1 MKSVVH
7 ILGPS
12 DAGPGERQEML
23 RRAAGVFEQLEA
35 TDVARLDV
43 SGTSDG
49 DGLRTDLQSLIPA
62 LQSGSLFGD
71 RQGVL
76 LVDGQG
82 LTASE
87 GATIAE
93 LLELSDL
100 SAIAFVVVSSGA
112 LPQALTKA
120 VKKAGETIRVSKMRE
135 RDAANWLGHEI
146 RARKMSVASDAAT
159 ALLQRFGSDVAALAG
174 ALDQLQTLEHPIRAV
189 DVIERFRN
197 RPDEPMWHFTDA
209 VVKGDRGE
217 ALRRLEDFL
226 THGHPL
232 QLLGYLAN
240 DLRRRALLNAADN
253 VADYA
258 ESVGTT
264 PDNRRVQA
272 EWRRR
277 GRVSDSD
284 LTRALD
290 ALSRT
295 DRILKTSPEETHRV
309 TLERLTVALCTW
321 YAA

>member
-1 MKSVVH
+1 MKPVVH

-12 DAGPGERQEML
+12 DSGPGERQEML
-23 RRAAGVFEQLEA
+23 RRATGVFEQLEA
-35 TDVARLDV
+35 PEITRLDV
-43 SGTSDG
+43 SGSVDG
-49 DGLRTDLQSLIPA
+49 EGLRSELHSLIPA

-76 LVDGQG
+76 LVDAQS
-82 LTASE
+82 LTAAE

-93 LLELSDL
+93 LLAASDL
-100 SAIAFVVVSSGA
+100 SAVAFVVVSSGA

-120 VKKAGETIRVSKMRE
+120 VKQVGETIRVSKLRE
-135 RDAANWLGHEI
+135 RDAADWLGHEI
-146 RARKMSVASDAAT
+146 RARKMSVAADAAA
-159 ALLQRFGSDVAALAG
+159 ALLQRFGSDVAALSS
-174 ALDQLQTLEHPIRAV
+174 ALDQLETLEHQVRAT

-253 VADYA
+253 VASYA
-258 ESVGTT
+258 ESVGTS

-284 LTRALD
+284 LARALD

>member
-23 RRAAGVFEQLEA
+23 RRARGVFAQLDA
-35 TDVARLDV
+35 SDVTRIDV
-43 SGTSDG
+43 SGPGDG
-49 DGLRTDLQSLIPA
+49 DGLRAELQTLVPA

-76 LVDGQG
+76 LVDAQA
-82 LTASE
+82 LTAAE

-93 LLELSDL
+93 LLEHSDL
-100 SAIAFVVVSSGA
+100 AAVALAIVSSGA
-112 LPQALTKA
+112 LPQALTKS
-120 VKKAGETIRVSKMRE
+120 VKQFGEVMRVSKLRE
-135 RDAANWLGHEI
+135 RDAADWLGHEI
-146 RARKMSVASDAAT
+146 RARKMSVASDAAA
-159 ALLQRFGSDVAALAG
+159 ALLQRFGSDVAALSS
-174 ALDQLQTLEHPIRAV
+174 ALDQLQTLDHPIRAA
-189 DVIERFRN
+189 DVKERFRN

-240 DLRRRALLNAADN
+240 DLRRRALLNSAEN

-264 PDNRRVQA
+264 SDNRRVQA

-277 GRVSDSD
+277 GRISDSD
-284 LTRALD
+284 LSRALD

-295 DRILKTSPEETHRV
+295 DRILKSSPEETHRV

>member
-7 ILGPS
+7 VLGPS

-23 RRAAGVFEQLEA
+23 RRANGVFAQLEA
-35 TDVARLDV
+35 TDITRLDV
-43 SGTSDG
+43 SGSADG
-49 DGLRTDLQSLIPA
+49 DGLRAELHSLIPA

-76 LVDGQG
+76 LVDAQG

-93 LLELSDL
+93 LLEASDQTAVAL
-100 SAIAFVVVSSGA
+100 VIVSSGA
-112 LPQALTKA
+112 LPQVLTKM
-120 VKKAGETIRVSKMRE
+120 VKSVGETIRVSKMRE
-135 RDAANWLGHEI
+135 RDAADWLGHEI
-146 RARKMSVASDAAT
+146 RARKMSVAADAAA
-159 ALLQRFGSDVAALAG
+159 ALLQRFGSDVAALSG
-174 ALDQLQTLEHPIRAV
+174 ALDQLQTLEHQIRAA
-189 DVIERFRN
+189 DVVERFRN

-240 DLRRRALLNAADN
+240 DLRRRALLNSADN

-258 ESVGTT
+258 ESVGSAA
-264 PDNRRVQA
+264 DNRRVQA

-284 LTRALD
+284 LSRALD

-295 DRILKTSPEETHRV
+295 DRILKSSPEETHRV

>member
-1 MKSVVH
+1 MKPVVH
-7 ILGPS
+7 ISGPS

-23 RRAAGVFEQLEA
+23 RRAHGVLEQLEA
-35 TDVARLDV
+35 ADVLRLDV
-43 SGTSDG
+43 AGSAEG
-49 DGLRTDLQSLIPA
+49 DGLRTDLQSMVPA

-76 LVDGQG
+76 LVDAQH

-87 GATIAE
+87 GQTLAE
-93 LLELSDL
+93 LLAIADL
-100 SAIAFVVVSSGA
+100 SSVALVLVSAGA
-112 LPQALTKA
+112 LPTALAKA
-120 VKKAGETIRVSKMRE
+120 VKQMGESIRVAKLRE
-135 RDAANWLGHEI
+135 RDAADWLGHEI
-146 RARKMSVASDAAT
+146 RARKMNVAADGAA
-159 ALLQRFGSDVAALAG
+159 ALVQRFGSDVAAMSG
-174 ALDQLQTLEHPIRAV
+174 ALDQLQTVPHQIRAA
-189 DVIERFRN
+189 DVSERFRN
-197 RPDEPMWHFTDA
+197 RPDEPMWHYTDA

-232 QLLGYLAN
+232 QLLGYLSN
-240 DLRRRALLNAADN
+240 DLRRRALLNAAPDID
-253 VADYA
+253 AYA
-258 ESVGTT
+258 ESVGQRS
-264 PDNRRVQA
+264 DNRRVRA

-284 LTRALD
+284 LRRALD

-295 DRILKTSPEETHRV
+295 DRILKTAPEETHRV

>member
-7 ILGPS
+7 IQGPG

-23 RRAAGVFEQLEA
+23 RRARGVFEQLE
-35 TDVARLDV
+35 TSDVLRLDV
-43 SGTSDG
+43 SGSSDG
-49 DGLRTDLQSLIPA
+49 DGFRTELHGLIPA

-76 LVDGQG
+76 LVDAQA
-82 LTASE
+82 LTAAE
-87 GATIAE
+87 GVTIAE
-93 LLELSDL
+93 LLQGCDL
-100 SAIAFVVVSSGA
+100 SSVALVVVSSGA
-112 LPQALTKA
+112 VPTALVKA
-120 VKKAGETIRVSKMRE
+120 IKQVGEVIRVTKLRE
-135 RDAANWLGHEI
+135 RDAADWLGHEI
-146 RARKMSVASDAAT
+146 RARKMSVAADASA
-159 ALLQRFGSDVAALAG
+159 ALLQRFGSDVAALSS
-174 ALDQLQTLEHPIRAV
+174 ALDQLQTLGHQIRAA
-189 DVIERFRN
+189 DVLERFRN

-240 DLRRRALLNAADN
+240 DLRRRALLNASDT
-253 VADYA
+253 VDDYA
-258 ESVGTT
+258 RSVGT
-264 PDNRRVQA
+264 DAANRRVQA

-284 LTRALD
+284 LSRALD